1 MIRFI
6 LIYNIKHVFKIKYLL
21 MYESLSY
28 LIYYYIRKVYDML
41 TMKDIIRDG
50 HPTLREKAKELS
62 FPLSEEDKETLR
74 SMREFLINSQDE
86 ETAKRYGLRSGVG
99 LAAPQIDLA
108 KRMIA
113 VYLPDDG
120 NGKSYDY
127 MLVNP
132 KVMSYSVQE
141 AYLPTGEGCLS
152 VDENI
157 PGLVHRHNRV
167 TIKAQDIDG
176 NEVKLRLKGYPA
188 IVFQHEIDH
197 LNGVMFYDYIDANEP
212 LKPHDDAVEV

>member
-1 MIRFI
+1 M
-6 LIYNIKHVFKIKYLL
+6 YLC
-21 MYESLSY
+21 LSY
-28 LIYYYIRKVYDML
+28 LIYYLIRKVYDMI

-62 FPLSEEDKETLR
+62 FPLSNNDKETLR
-74 SMREFLINSQDE
+74 AMREFLINSQDE

-99 LAAPQIDLA
+99 LAAPQINEP

-132 KVMSYSVQE
+132 KIMSYSVQ
-141 AYLPTGEGCLS
+141 
-152 VDENI
+152 
-157 PGLVHRHNRV
+157 
-167 TIKAQDIDG
+167 
-176 NEVKLRLKGYPA
+176 
-188 IVFQHEIDH
+188 
-197 LNGVMFYDYIDANEP
+197 
-212 LKPHDDAVEV
+212 

>member
-1 MIRFI
+1 
-6 LIYNIKHVFKIKYLL
+6 
-21 MYESLSY
+21 
-28 LIYYYIRKVYDML
+28 ML

-50 HPTLREKAKELS
+50 HPTLREKAQELS
-62 FPLSEEDKETLR
+62 FPLSNEDKETLKA
-74 SMREFLINSQDE
+74 MHEFLINSQDDDI
-86 ETAKRYGLRSGVG
+86 ANKYGLRSGVG
-99 LAAPQIDLA
+99 LAAPQINVS

-152 VDENI
+152 VDESI

-167 TIKAQDIDG
+167 TIKAQDIEG
-176 NEVKLRLKGYPA
+176 NDIKLRLKGYPA

-197 LNGVMFYDYIDANEP
+197 LNGVMFYDHIDEANP
-212 LKPHDDAVEV
+212 LTPHNDAVEV